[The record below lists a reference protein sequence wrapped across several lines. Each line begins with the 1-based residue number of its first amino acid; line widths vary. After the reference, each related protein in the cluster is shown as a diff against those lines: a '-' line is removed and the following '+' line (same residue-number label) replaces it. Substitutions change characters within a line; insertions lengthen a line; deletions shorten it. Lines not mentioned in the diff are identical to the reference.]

1 MQLQEFLDQ
10 MDRQESVTAG
20 TEAHQYMTKLAHDAM
35 QITAILNQS
44 YHTPE
49 QIRALMSQLTGRPI
63 PDSFSMFPPFYTDCG
78 KNTIIGEGLFINS
91 GCRFQDQGGVTI
103 GDGALLGHNVVL
115 ATLNH
120 GKAPSR
126 RHDLFPAPIHIGKNA
141 WIGSNATITA
151 GVTIGE
157 NAIVAAGAVVTHHVP
172 DNAIVG
178 GVPAKIIKFV
188 SEDDWD

>member
-78 KNTIIGEGLFINS
+78 KNTIIGEGVFINS

-126 RHDLFPAPIHIGKNA
+126 RHDLFPVKIHDQFTFFQALSVGNMDVKIFSLKIYSIN
-141 WIGSNATITA
+141 SHMDQNTISCCRSEPHCMFR
-151 GVTIGE
+151 I
-157 NAIVAAGAVVTHHVP
+157 HHH
-172 DNAIVG
+172 
-178 GVPAKIIKFV
+178 F
-188 SEDDWD
+188 

>member
-78 KNTIIGEGLFINS
+78 KNTIIGEG
-91 GCRFQDQGGVTI
+91 
-103 GDGALLGHNVVL
+103 ALLGHNVVL

-157 NAIVAAGAVVTHHVP
+157 NAIVAAGAVVTHDVP